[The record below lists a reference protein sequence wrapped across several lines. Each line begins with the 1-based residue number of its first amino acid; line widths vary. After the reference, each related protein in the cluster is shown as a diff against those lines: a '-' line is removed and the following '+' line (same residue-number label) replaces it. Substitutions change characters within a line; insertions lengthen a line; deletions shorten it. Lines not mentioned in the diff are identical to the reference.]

1 MSKNQYTL
9 LVFSIIGILLLIPG
23 YGVHFF
29 EQIWNFPGNLFSD
42 DFKESFPLATIP
54 LMVISLLGT
63 GMYMTFKLGF
73 PQLTRIIHGIK
84 VTRGDYDSTEDE
96 GDLNH
101 FKALST
107 ALAATVGI
115 GNIAGVAI
123 AIQIGGPGALFWM
136 WISAIVG
143 MATKFFTCSLGIM
156 YRGYDSD
163 NVLQG
168 GPMYVIEQGMGKKF
182 KFLSYWFSIA
192 GLVGCLSLL
201 QANQLTQIM
210 SDYVAKSF
218 EIEKSFN
225 LNLTIGIV
233 IALIV
238 SLVIFGGLSRIAEVA
253 SKIVPFMVI
262 IYLLSGLFIV
272 LSNATLIP
280 SIFSNIFSSAFNGS
294 SVAGGFAGTAIVISQ
309 GFRRAAF
316 SNEAGMGTEVMAIG
330 ASKNNQPIKSGLV
343 AMIGPLIDTIIV
355 CTITGLVILLSSE
368 WIEGSYSGVSLTQK
382 SFSNYLGLA
391 GDYILIFSVATFTL
405 STMFGYSYYGC
416 KCASYL
422 FGTNSK
428 FYYRIFY
435 ILTLVIGSVL
445 SLDLAVN
452 IVDAM
457 FALMAFPTMI
467 SALYLAPNIKKEANR
482 YFASIK
488 DN

>member
-1 MSKNQYTL
+1 MEIINNFFAELSNFL
-9 LVFSIIGILLLIPG
+9 WGNFGVANLVIGGGVFFLIYSRLTPFRYFKHAFEILLG
-23 YGVHFF
+23 KH
-29 EQIWNFPGNLFSD
+29 D
-42 DFKESFPLATIP
+42 DP
-54 LMVISLLGT
+54 
-63 GMYMTFKLGF
+63 
-73 PQLTRIIHGIK
+73 
-84 VTRGDYDSTEDE
+84 DDE
-96 GDLNH
+96 GQISH
-101 FKALST
+101 FQALST
-107 ALAATVGI
+107 ALSSTVGI
-115 GNIAGVAI
+115 GNIAGVAV
-123 AIQIGGPGALFWM
+123 AISLGGPGALFWM

-210 SDYVAKSF
+210 SDYVVKSF
-218 EIEKSFN
+218 EIEQTFN

-355 CTITGLVILLSSE
+355 CTITGLVILLSSD
-368 WIEGSYSGVSLTQK
+368 WIEGTYSGVSLTQK

-422 FGTNSK
+422 FGANSK

-435 ILTLVIGSVL
+435 VLTLILGSVL

-467 SALYLAPNIKKEANR
+467 SALYLAPNIKKEANS
-482 YFASIK
+482 YFALIK

>member
-1 MSKNQYTL
+1 MDIINNFFAELSNFL
-9 LVFSIIGILLLIPG
+9 WGNFGVANLVIGGGVFFLIYSRLTPFRYFKHAFEILLG
-23 YGVHFF
+23 KH
-29 EQIWNFPGNLFSD
+29 D
-42 DFKESFPLATIP
+42 DP
-54 LMVISLLGT
+54 
-63 GMYMTFKLGF
+63 
-73 PQLTRIIHGIK
+73 
-84 VTRGDYDSTEDE
+84 DDE
-96 GDLNH
+96 GQISH
-101 FKALST
+101 FQALST
-107 ALAATVGI
+107 ALSSTVGI
-115 GNIAGVAI
+115 GNIAGVAV
-123 AIQIGGPGALFWM
+123 AISLGGPGALFWM

-210 SDYVAKSF
+210 SDYVVKSF
-218 EIEKSFN
+218 DFEQSFN
-225 LNLTIGIV
+225 LNLMIGII
-233 IALIV
+233 IAILV
-238 SLVIFGGLSRIAEVA
+238 SSVIFGGLSRIAEVA

-262 IYLLSGLFIV
+262 VYLLSGLFIV
-272 LSNATLIP
+272 LSNASSIP
-280 SIFSNIFSSAFNGS
+280 AIFSNIFSSAFNGS

-368 WIEGSYSGVSLTQK
+368 WIEGTYSGVSLTQK

-422 FGTNSK
+422 FGANSK

-435 ILTLVIGSVL
+435 VLTLVLGSVL

>member
-1 MSKNQYTL
+1 MDIINNFFAELSNFL
-9 LVFSIIGILLLIPG
+9 WGNFGVANLVIGGGVFFLIYSRLTPFRYFKHAFEILLG
-23 YGVHFF
+23 KH
-29 EQIWNFPGNLFSD
+29 D
-42 DFKESFPLATIP
+42 DP
-54 LMVISLLGT
+54 
-63 GMYMTFKLGF
+63 
-73 PQLTRIIHGIK
+73 
-84 VTRGDYDSTEDE
+84 DDE
-96 GDLNH
+96 GQISH
-101 FKALST
+101 FQALST
-107 ALAATVGI
+107 ALSSTVGI
-115 GNIAGVAI
+115 GNIAGVAV
-123 AIQIGGPGALFWM
+123 AISLGGPGALFWM
-136 WISAIVG
+136 WVSAIVG

-210 SDYVAKSF
+210 SDYVVKSF
-218 EIEKSFN
+218 NVEQSFN
-225 LNLTIGIV
+225 LNLMIGII
-233 IALIV
+233 IAILV
-238 SLVIFGGLSRIAEVA
+238 SSVIFGGLSRIAEVA

-262 IYLLSGLFIV
+262 VYLLSGLFIV
-272 LSNATLIP
+272 ISNASSIP
-280 SIFSNIFSSAFNGS
+280 AIFSNIFTSAFNGS

-368 WIEGSYSGVSLTQK
+368 WIEGTYSGVSLTQK

-422 FGTNSK
+422 FGANSK

-435 ILTLVIGSVL
+435 VLTLVLGSVL

-482 YFASIK
+482 YFASRK
-488 DN
+488 NN

>member
-1 MSKNQYTL
+1 MDIINNFFAELSNFL
-9 LVFSIIGILLLIPG
+9 WGNFGVANLVIGGGIFFLIYSRLTPFRYFKHAFEILLG
-23 YGVHFF
+23 KH
-29 EQIWNFPGNLFSD
+29 D
-42 DFKESFPLATIP
+42 DP
-54 LMVISLLGT
+54 
-63 GMYMTFKLGF
+63 
-73 PQLTRIIHGIK
+73 
-84 VTRGDYDSTEDE
+84 DDE
-96 GDLNH
+96 GQISH
-101 FKALST
+101 FQALST
-107 ALAATVGI
+107 ALSSTVGI
-115 GNIAGVAI
+115 GNIAGVAV
-123 AIQIGGPGALFWM
+123 AISLGGPGALFWM
-136 WISAIVG
+136 WISALVG

-210 SDYVAKSF
+210 SDYVVKSF
-218 EIEKSFN
+218 DIEQSFN
-225 LNLTIGIV
+225 LNLIIGII
-233 IALIV
+233 IAILV
-238 SLVIFGGLSRIAEVA
+238 SSVIFGGLSRIAEVA

-262 IYLLSGLFIV
+262 VYLLSGLFIV
-272 LSNATLIP
+272 LSNASSIP
-280 SIFSNIFSSAFNGS
+280 AIFSNIFSSAFNGS

-368 WIEGSYSGVSLTQK
+368 WIEGTYSGVSLTQK
-382 SFSNYLGLA
+382 SFSNYLGIA

-435 ILTLVIGSVL
+435 VLTLILGSVL

-467 SALYLAPNIKKEANR
+467 SALYLAPDIKKEANK
-482 YFASIK
+482 YFTNLKEGS
-488 DN
+488 

>member
-1 MSKNQYTL
+1 MDIINNFFAELSNFL
-9 LVFSIIGILLLIPG
+9 WGNFGVANLVIGGGVFFLIYSRLTPFRYFKHAFEILLG
-23 YGVHFF
+23 KH
-29 EQIWNFPGNLFSD
+29 D
-42 DFKESFPLATIP
+42 DP
-54 LMVISLLGT
+54 
-63 GMYMTFKLGF
+63 
-73 PQLTRIIHGIK
+73 
-84 VTRGDYDSTEDE
+84 DDE
-96 GDLNH
+96 GQISH
-101 FKALST
+101 FQALST
-107 ALAATVGI
+107 ALSSTVGI
-115 GNIAGVAI
+115 GNIAGVAV
-123 AIQIGGPGALFWM
+123 AISLGGPGALFWM

-210 SDYVAKSF
+210 SDYVVKSF
-218 EIEKSFN
+218 DIEQSFN
-225 LNLTIGIV
+225 LNLIIGII
-233 IALIV
+233 IAILV
-238 SLVIFGGLSRIAEVA
+238 SSVIFGGLSRIAEVA
-253 SKIVPFMVI
+253 SKIVPFMVMV
-262 IYLLSGLFIV
+262 YLLSGLFIV
-272 LSNATLIP
+272 LSNASSIP
-280 SIFSNIFSSAFNGS
+280 AIFSNIFSSAFNGS

-368 WIEGSYSGVSLTQK
+368 WIEGTYSGVSLTQK

-435 ILTLVIGSVL
+435 VLTLVLGSVL

-488 DN
+488 EN

>member
-1 MSKNQYTL
+1 MDIINNFFAELSNFL
-9 LVFSIIGILLLIPG
+9 WGNFGVANLVIGGGVFFLIYSRLTPFRYFKHAFEILLG
-23 YGVHFF
+23 KH
-29 EQIWNFPGNLFSD
+29 D
-42 DFKESFPLATIP
+42 DP
-54 LMVISLLGT
+54 
-63 GMYMTFKLGF
+63 
-73 PQLTRIIHGIK
+73 
-84 VTRGDYDSTEDE
+84 DDE
-96 GDLNH
+96 GQISH
-101 FKALST
+101 FQALST
-107 ALAATVGI
+107 ALSSTVGI
-115 GNIAGVAI
+115 GNIAGVAV
-123 AIQIGGPGALFWM
+123 AISLGGPGALFWM

-210 SDYVAKSF
+210 SDYVVKSF
-218 EIEKSFN
+218 DIEQSFN
-225 LNLTIGIV
+225 LNLIIGII
-233 IALIV
+233 IAILV
-238 SLVIFGGLSRIAEVA
+238 SSVIFGGLSRIAEVA
-253 SKIVPFMVI
+253 SKIVPFMVMV
-262 IYLLSGLFIV
+262 YLLSGLFIV
-272 LSNATLIP
+272 LSNASSIP
-280 SIFSNIFSSAFNGS
+280 AIFSNIFTSAFNGS

-368 WIEGSYSGVSLTQK
+368 WIEGTYSGVSLTQK

-422 FGTNSK
+422 FGANSK

-435 ILTLVIGSVL
+435 VLTLVVGSVL

-467 SALYLAPNIKKEANR
+467 SALYLAPNIKKEANK
-482 YFASIK
+482 YFASME
-488 DN
+488 NN

>member
-1 MSKNQYTL
+1 MEIINNFFAELSNFL
-9 LVFSIIGILLLIPG
+9 WGNFGVANLVIGGGVFFLVYSRLTPFRYFKHAFEILLG
-23 YGVHFF
+23 KH
-29 EQIWNFPGNLFSD
+29 D
-42 DFKESFPLATIP
+42 DP
-54 LMVISLLGT
+54 
-63 GMYMTFKLGF
+63 
-73 PQLTRIIHGIK
+73 
-84 VTRGDYDSTEDE
+84 DDE
-96 GDLNH
+96 GQISH
-101 FKALST
+101 FQALST
-107 ALAATVGI
+107 ALSSTVGI
-115 GNIAGVAI
+115 GNIAGVAV
-123 AIQIGGPGALFWM
+123 AISLGGPGALFWM

-210 SDYVAKSF
+210 SDYVVKSF
-218 EIEKSFN
+218 EIEQTFN

-238 SLVIFGGLSRIAEVA
+238 SLVIFGGLSRIADVA

-355 CTITGLVILLSSE
+355 CTITGLVILLSSD
-368 WIEGSYSGVSLTQK
+368 WIEGTYSGVSLTQK

-435 ILTLVIGSVL
+435 ILTLVLGSVL

-467 SALYLAPNIKKEANR
+467 SALYLAPNIKKEANK

>member
-1 MSKNQYTL
+1 MEIINNFFAELSNFL
-9 LVFSIIGILLLIPG
+9 WGNFGVANLVIGGGVFFLVYSRLTPFRYFKHAFEILLG
-23 YGVHFF
+23 KH
-29 EQIWNFPGNLFSD
+29 D
-42 DFKESFPLATIP
+42 DP
-54 LMVISLLGT
+54 
-63 GMYMTFKLGF
+63 
-73 PQLTRIIHGIK
+73 
-84 VTRGDYDSTEDE
+84 DDE
-96 GDLNH
+96 GQISH
-101 FKALST
+101 FQALST
-107 ALAATVGI
+107 ALSSTVGI
-115 GNIAGVAI
+115 GNIAGVAV
-123 AIQIGGPGALFWM
+123 AISLGGPGALFWM

-210 SDYVAKSF
+210 SDYVVKSF
-218 EIEKSFN
+218 EIEQTFN

-238 SLVIFGGLSRIAEVA
+238 SLVIFGGLSRIADVA

-355 CTITGLVILLSSE
+355 CTITGLVILLSSD
-368 WIEGSYSGVSLTQK
+368 WIEGTYSGVSLTQK

-422 FGTNSK
+422 FGANSK

-435 ILTLVIGSVL
+435 VLTLVLGSVL

-467 SALYLAPNIKKEANR
+467 SALYLAPNIKKEANS

>member
-1 MSKNQYTL
+1 MDIINNFFAELSNFL
-9 LVFSIIGILLLIPG
+9 WGNFGVANLVIGGGVFFLIYSRLTPFRYFKHAFEILLG
-23 YGVHFF
+23 KH
-29 EQIWNFPGNLFSD
+29 D
-42 DFKESFPLATIP
+42 DP
-54 LMVISLLGT
+54 
-63 GMYMTFKLGF
+63 
-73 PQLTRIIHGIK
+73 
-84 VTRGDYDSTEDE
+84 DDE
-96 GDLNH
+96 GQISH
-101 FKALST
+101 FQALST
-107 ALAATVGI
+107 ALSSTVGI
-115 GNIAGVAI
+115 GNIAGVAV
-123 AIQIGGPGALFWM
+123 AISLGGPGALFWM

-210 SDYVAKSF
+210 SDYVVKSF
-218 EIEKSFN
+218 EIERSFN
-225 LNLTIGIV
+225 LNLIIGII
-233 IALIV
+233 IAILV
-238 SLVIFGGLSRIAEVA
+238 SSVIFGGLSRIAEVA

-262 IYLLSGLFIV
+262 VYLLSGLFIV
-272 LSNATLIP
+272 LSNASSIP
-280 SIFSNIFSSAFNGS
+280 AIFSNIFSSAFNGS

-368 WIEGSYSGVSLTQK
+368 WIEGTYSGVSLTQK

-422 FGTNSK
+422 FGANSK

-435 ILTLVIGSVL
+435 VLTLVLGSVL

>member
-1 MSKNQYTL
+1 MDIINNFFAELSNFLWGNFGVANLVIGGGVFFLIYSKLTPFRY
-9 LVFSIIGILLLIPG
+9 FKHAFEILLG
-23 YGVHFF
+23 KH
-29 EQIWNFPGNLFSD
+29 D
-42 DFKESFPLATIP
+42 DP
-54 LMVISLLGT
+54 
-63 GMYMTFKLGF
+63 
-73 PQLTRIIHGIK
+73 
-84 VTRGDYDSTEDE
+84 DDE
-96 GDLNH
+96 GQISH
-101 FKALST
+101 FQALST
-107 ALAATVGI
+107 ALSSTVGI
-115 GNIAGVAI
+115 GNIAGVAV
-123 AIQIGGPGALFWM
+123 AISLGGPGALFWM

-168 GPMYVIEQGMGKKF
+168 GPMYVIEQGMGKNF

-210 SDYVAKSF
+210 SDYVVKSF
-218 EIEKSFN
+218 DIEQSFN
-225 LNLTIGIV
+225 LNLIIGII
-233 IALIV
+233 IAILV
-238 SLVIFGGLSRIAEVA
+238 SSVIFGGLSRIAEVA
-253 SKIVPFMVI
+253 SKIVPFMVMV
-262 IYLLSGLFIV
+262 YLLSGLFIV
-272 LSNATLIP
+272 LSNASSIP
-280 SIFSNIFSSAFNGS
+280 AIFSNIFTSAFNGS

-368 WIEGSYSGVSLTQK
+368 WIEGTYSGVSLTQK

-422 FGTNSK
+422 FGANSK

-435 ILTLVIGSVL
+435 VLTLVVGSVL

-467 SALYLAPNIKKEANR
+467 SALYLAPNIKKEADR
-482 YFASIK
+482 YFTSIK
-488 DN
+488 NS

>member
-1 MSKNQYTL
+1 MEIINNFFAELSNFLWGNFGVANLVIGGGVFFLIYSKLTPFRY
-9 LVFSIIGILLLIPG
+9 FKHAFEILLG
-23 YGVHFF
+23 KH
-29 EQIWNFPGNLFSD
+29 D
-42 DFKESFPLATIP
+42 DP
-54 LMVISLLGT
+54 
-63 GMYMTFKLGF
+63 
-73 PQLTRIIHGIK
+73 
-84 VTRGDYDSTEDE
+84 DDE
-96 GDLNH
+96 GQISH
-101 FKALST
+101 FQALST
-107 ALAATVGI
+107 ALSSTVGI
-115 GNIAGVAI
+115 GNIAGVAV
-123 AIQIGGPGALFWM
+123 AISLGGPGALFWM

-210 SDYVAKSF
+210 SDYVVKSL
-218 EIEKSFN
+218 EIEQTFN
-225 LNLTIGIV
+225 LDLTIGIV

-253 SKIVPFMVI
+253 SKIVPFMVMV
-262 IYLLSGLFIV
+262 YLISGLFIV
-272 LSNATLIP
+272 LSNASSIP
-280 SIFSNIFSSAFNGS
+280 AIFSNIFSSAFNGS

-368 WIEGSYSGVSLTQK
+368 WIEGTFSGVSLTQK

-435 ILTLVIGSVL
+435 VLTLVLGSVL

>member
-1 MSKNQYTL
+1 MDIINNFFAELSNFL
-9 LVFSIIGILLLIPG
+9 WGNFGVANLVIGGGVFFLIYSRLTPFRYFKHAFEILLG
-23 YGVHFF
+23 KH
-29 EQIWNFPGNLFSD
+29 D
-42 DFKESFPLATIP
+42 DP
-54 LMVISLLGT
+54 
-63 GMYMTFKLGF
+63 
-73 PQLTRIIHGIK
+73 
-84 VTRGDYDSTEDE
+84 DDE
-96 GDLNH
+96 GQISH
-101 FKALST
+101 FQALST
-107 ALAATVGI
+107 ALSSTVGI
-115 GNIAGVAI
+115 GNIAGVAV
-123 AIQIGGPGALFWM
+123 AISLGGPGALFWM

-210 SDYVAKSF
+210 SDYVVKSF
-218 EIEKSFN
+218 DVEQSFN
-225 LNLTIGIV
+225 LNLMIGII
-233 IALIV
+233 IAILV
-238 SLVIFGGLSRIAEVA
+238 SSVIFGGLSRIAEVA
-253 SKIVPFMVI
+253 SKIVPFMVMV
-262 IYLLSGLFIV
+262 YLLSGLFIV
-272 LSNATLIP
+272 LSNASSIP
-280 SIFSNIFSSAFNGS
+280 AIFSNIFTSAFNGS

-368 WIEGSYSGVSLTQK
+368 WIEGTYSGVSLTQK

-422 FGTNSK
+422 FGANSK

-435 ILTLVIGSVL
+435 VLTLVLGSVL

-467 SALYLAPNIKKEANR
+467 SALYLAPNIKKEANK

>member
-1 MSKNQYTL
+1 MNIINNFFAEFSNFL
-9 LVFSIIGILLLIPG
+9 WGNFGVANLVIGGGIFFIIYSRLTPFRYLKHAFEILLG
-23 YGVHFF
+23 KH
-29 EQIWNFPGNLFSD
+29 D
-42 DFKESFPLATIP
+42 DPN
-54 LMVISLLGT
+54 
-63 GMYMTFKLGF
+63 
-73 PQLTRIIHGIK
+73 
-84 VTRGDYDSTEDE
+84 DE
-96 GDLNH
+96 GQISH
-101 FKALST
+101 FQALST
-107 ALAATVGI
+107 ALSSTVGI
-115 GNIAGVAI
+115 GNIAGVAV
-123 AIQIGGPGALFWM
+123 AISLGGPGALFWM

-156 YRGYDSD
+156 YRGYDSE

-168 GPMYVIEQGMGKKF
+168 GPMYVIENGMGKKF

-210 SDYVAKSF
+210 SDYMVRSF
-218 EIEKSFN
+218 GIEQSFN
-225 LNLTIGIV
+225 LNLIIGII
-233 IALIV
+233 IAILV
-238 SLVIFGGLSRIAEVA
+238 SSVIFGGLSRIAEVA

-262 IYLLSGLFIV
+262 VYLLSGLFIV
-272 LSNATLIP
+272 FSNASSIP
-280 SIFSNIFSSAFNGS
+280 AIFSNIFSSAFNGS

-368 WIEGSYSGVSLTQK
+368 WIEGTYSGVSLTQK
-382 SFSNYLGLA
+382 SFSNYLGLV

-416 KCASYL
+416 KCSSYL
-422 FGTNSK
+422 FGANSK

-435 ILTLVIGSVL
+435 VLTLVLGSVL

-482 YFASIK
+482 YFSSIK

>member
-1 MSKNQYTL
+1 MEIINNFFAELSNFL
-9 LVFSIIGILLLIPG
+9 WGNFGVANLVIGGGVFFLVYSRLTPFRYFKHAFEILLG
-23 YGVHFF
+23 KH
-29 EQIWNFPGNLFSD
+29 D
-42 DFKESFPLATIP
+42 DP
-54 LMVISLLGT
+54 
-63 GMYMTFKLGF
+63 
-73 PQLTRIIHGIK
+73 
-84 VTRGDYDSTEDE
+84 DDE
-96 GDLNH
+96 GQISH
-101 FKALST
+101 FQALST
-107 ALAATVGI
+107 ALSSTVGI
-115 GNIAGVAI
+115 GNIAGVAV
-123 AIQIGGPGALFWM
+123 AISLGGPGALFWM

-210 SDYVAKSF
+210 SDYVVKSF
-218 EIEKSFN
+218 EIEQTFN

-238 SLVIFGGLSRIAEVA
+238 SLVIFGGLSRIADVA

-355 CTITGLVILLSSE
+355 CTITGLVILLSSD
-368 WIEGSYSGVSLTQK
+368 WIEGTYSGVSLTQK

-422 FGTNSK
+422 FGANSK

-435 ILTLVIGSVL
+435 VLTLILGSVL

-467 SALYLAPNIKKEANR
+467 SALYLAPNIKKEANS

>member
-1 MSKNQYTL
+1 MDIINNFFAELSNFLWGNFGVANLVIGGGVFFLIYSKLTPFRY
-9 LVFSIIGILLLIPG
+9 FKHAFEILLG
-23 YGVHFF
+23 KH
-29 EQIWNFPGNLFSD
+29 D
-42 DFKESFPLATIP
+42 DP
-54 LMVISLLGT
+54 
-63 GMYMTFKLGF
+63 
-73 PQLTRIIHGIK
+73 
-84 VTRGDYDSTEDE
+84 DDE
-96 GDLNH
+96 GQISH
-101 FKALST
+101 FQALST
-107 ALAATVGI
+107 ALSSTVGI
-115 GNIAGVAI
+115 GNIAGVAV
-123 AIQIGGPGALFWM
+123 AISLGGPGALFWM

-210 SDYVAKSF
+210 SDYVVKSF
-218 EIEKSFN
+218 DIEQSFN
-225 LNLTIGIV
+225 LNLIIGII
-233 IALIV
+233 IAILV
-238 SLVIFGGLSRIAEVA
+238 SSVIFGGLSRIAEVA
-253 SKIVPFMVI
+253 SKIVPFMVMV
-262 IYLLSGLFIV
+262 YLFSGLFIV
-272 LSNATLIP
+272 LSNASSIP
-280 SIFSNIFSSAFNGS
+280 AIFSNIFTSAFNGS

-368 WIEGSYSGVSLTQK
+368 WIEGTYSGVSLTQK

-422 FGTNSK
+422 FGANSK

-435 ILTLVIGSVL
+435 VLTLVVGSVL

-467 SALYLAPNIKKEANR
+467 SALYLAPNINKEANK
-482 YFASIK
+482 YFASIE
-488 DN
+488 DNK

>member
-1 MSKNQYTL
+1 MDIINNFFAELSNFL
-9 LVFSIIGILLLIPG
+9 WGNFGVANLVIGGGVFFLIYSRLTPFRYFKHAFEILLG
-23 YGVHFF
+23 KH
-29 EQIWNFPGNLFSD
+29 D
-42 DFKESFPLATIP
+42 DP
-54 LMVISLLGT
+54 
-63 GMYMTFKLGF
+63 
-73 PQLTRIIHGIK
+73 
-84 VTRGDYDSTEDE
+84 DDE
-96 GDLNH
+96 GQISH
-101 FKALST
+101 FQALST
-107 ALAATVGI
+107 ALSSTVGI
-115 GNIAGVAI
+115 GNIAGVAV
-123 AIQIGGPGALFWM
+123 AISLGGPGALFWM

-168 GPMYVIEQGMGKKF
+168 GPMYVIEQGMGKNF

-210 SDYVAKSF
+210 SDYVVKSF
-218 EIEKSFN
+218 NVEQSFN
-225 LNLTIGIV
+225 LNLMIGII
-233 IALIV
+233 IAILV
-238 SLVIFGGLSRIAEVA
+238 SSVIFGGLSRIAEVA
-253 SKIVPFMVI
+253 SKIVPFMVMV
-262 IYLLSGLFIV
+262 YLLSGLFIV
-272 LSNATLIP
+272 LSNASSIP
-280 SIFSNIFSSAFNGS
+280 AIFSNIFTSAFNGS

-368 WIEGSYSGVSLTQK
+368 WIEGTYSGVSLTQK

-422 FGTNSK
+422 FGANSK

-435 ILTLVIGSVL
+435 VLTLVVGSVL

-467 SALYLAPNIKKEANR
+467 SALYLAPNIKKEANK
-482 YFASIK
+482 YFASIE
-488 DN
+488 DNK

>member
-1 MSKNQYTL
+1 MEIINNFFAELSNFLWGNFGVANLVIGGGVFFLIYSKLTPFRY
-9 LVFSIIGILLLIPG
+9 FKHAFEILLG
-23 YGVHFF
+23 KH
-29 EQIWNFPGNLFSD
+29 D
-42 DFKESFPLATIP
+42 DP
-54 LMVISLLGT
+54 
-63 GMYMTFKLGF
+63 
-73 PQLTRIIHGIK
+73 
-84 VTRGDYDSTEDE
+84 DDE
-96 GDLNH
+96 GQISH
-101 FKALST
+101 FQALST
-107 ALAATVGI
+107 ALSSTVGI
-115 GNIAGVAI
+115 GNIAGVAV
-123 AIQIGGPGALFWM
+123 AISLGGPGALFWM

-168 GPMYVIEQGMGKKF
+168 GPMYVIEQGMGKNF

-210 SDYVAKSF
+210 SDYVVKSF
-218 EIEKSFN
+218 DIEQSFN
-225 LNLTIGIV
+225 LNLMIGII
-233 IALIV
+233 IAILV
-238 SLVIFGGLSRIAEVA
+238 SSVIFGGLSRIAEVA
-253 SKIVPFMVI
+253 SKIVPFMVMV
-262 IYLLSGLFIV
+262 YLFSGLFIV
-272 LSNATLIP
+272 LSNASSIP
-280 SIFSNIFSSAFNGS
+280 AIFSNIFTSAFNGS

-368 WIEGSYSGVSLTQK
+368 WIEGTYSGVSLTQK

-422 FGTNSK
+422 FGANSK

-435 ILTLVIGSVL
+435 VLTLVLGSVL

-467 SALYLAPNIKKEANR
+467 SALYLAPNIKKEANK

-488 DN
+488 NN

>member
-1 MSKNQYTL
+1 MEIINNFFAELSNFL
-9 LVFSIIGILLLIPG
+9 WGNFGVANLVIGGGVFFLIYSRLTPFRYFKHAFEILLG
-23 YGVHFF
+23 KH
-29 EQIWNFPGNLFSD
+29 D
-42 DFKESFPLATIP
+42 DP
-54 LMVISLLGT
+54 
-63 GMYMTFKLGF
+63 
-73 PQLTRIIHGIK
+73 
-84 VTRGDYDSTEDE
+84 DDE
-96 GDLNH
+96 GQISH
-101 FKALST
+101 FQALST
-107 ALAATVGI
+107 ALSSTVGI
-115 GNIAGVAI
+115 GNIAGVAV
-123 AIQIGGPGALFWM
+123 AISLGGPGALFWM

-218 EIEKSFN
+218 EIEQSFN

-355 CTITGLVILLSSE
+355 CTITGLVILLSGE
-368 WIEGSYSGVSLTQK
+368 WIEGTYSGVSLTQK

-422 FGTNSK
+422 FGANSK

-435 ILTLVIGSVL
+435 VLTLVLGSVL

>member
-1 MSKNQYTL
+1 MDIINNFFAELSNFLWGNFGVANLVIGGGVFFLIYSKLTPFRY
-9 LVFSIIGILLLIPG
+9 FKHAFEILLG
-23 YGVHFF
+23 KH
-29 EQIWNFPGNLFSD
+29 D
-42 DFKESFPLATIP
+42 DP
-54 LMVISLLGT
+54 
-63 GMYMTFKLGF
+63 
-73 PQLTRIIHGIK
+73 
-84 VTRGDYDSTEDE
+84 DDE
-96 GDLNH
+96 GQISH
-101 FKALST
+101 FQALST
-107 ALAATVGI
+107 ALSSTVGI
-115 GNIAGVAI
+115 GNIAGVAV
-123 AIQIGGPGALFWM
+123 AISLGGPGALFWM
-136 WISAIVG
+136 WSSVIVG

-210 SDYVAKSF
+210 SDYVVKSF
-218 EIEKSFN
+218 EIEQTFN

-238 SLVIFGGLSRIAEVA
+238 SLVIFGGLSRIADVA

-280 SIFSNIFSSAFNGS
+280 SIFSNILSSAFNGS
-294 SVAGGFAGTAIVISQ
+294 SGAGGFAGTAIVISQ

-355 CTITGLVILLSSE
+355 CTITGLVILLSSD
-368 WIEGSYSGVSLTQK
+368 WIEGTYSGVSLTQK

-422 FGTNSK
+422 FGANSK

-435 ILTLVIGSVL
+435 VLTLILGSVL

>member
-1 MSKNQYTL
+1 MDIINNFFAELSNFL
-9 LVFSIIGILLLIPG
+9 WGNFGVANLVIGGGIFFLIYSRLTPFRYFKHAFEILLG
-23 YGVHFF
+23 KH
-29 EQIWNFPGNLFSD
+29 D
-42 DFKESFPLATIP
+42 DP
-54 LMVISLLGT
+54 
-63 GMYMTFKLGF
+63 
-73 PQLTRIIHGIK
+73 
-84 VTRGDYDSTEDE
+84 DDE
-96 GDLNH
+96 GQISH
-101 FKALST
+101 FQALST
-107 ALAATVGI
+107 ALSSTVGI
-115 GNIAGVAI
+115 GNIAGVAV
-123 AIQIGGPGALFWM
+123 AISLGGPGALFWM
-136 WISAIVG
+136 WISALVG

-210 SDYVAKSF
+210 SDYVVKSF
-218 EIEKSFN
+218 DIEQSFN
-225 LNLTIGIV
+225 LNLIIGII
-233 IALIV
+233 IAILV
-238 SLVIFGGLSRIAEVA
+238 SSVIFGGLSRIAEVA
-253 SKIVPFMVI
+253 SKIVPFMVMV
-262 IYLLSGLFIV
+262 YLLSGLFIV
-272 LSNATLIP
+272 LSNASSIP
-280 SIFSNIFSSAFNGS
+280 AIFANIFASAFNGS

-368 WIEGSYSGVSLTQK
+368 WIEGTYSGVSLTQK
-382 SFSNYLGLA
+382 SFSNYLGIA

-422 FGTNSK
+422 FGANSK

-435 ILTLVIGSVL
+435 VLTLVLGSVL

-482 YFASIK
+482 YFATIK
-488 DN
+488 VN

>member
-1 MSKNQYTL
+1 MDIINNFFAELSNFLWGNFGVANLVIGGGVFFLIYSKLTPFRY
-9 LVFSIIGILLLIPG
+9 FKHAFEILLG
-23 YGVHFF
+23 KH
-29 EQIWNFPGNLFSD
+29 D
-42 DFKESFPLATIP
+42 DP
-54 LMVISLLGT
+54 
-63 GMYMTFKLGF
+63 
-73 PQLTRIIHGIK
+73 
-84 VTRGDYDSTEDE
+84 DDE
-96 GDLNH
+96 GQISH
-101 FKALST
+101 FQALST
-107 ALAATVGI
+107 ALSSTVGI
-115 GNIAGVAI
+115 GNIAGVAV
-123 AIQIGGPGALFWM
+123 AISLGGPGALFWM

-168 GPMYVIEQGMGKKF
+168 GPMYVIEQGMGKNF

-210 SDYVAKSF
+210 SDYVVKSF
-218 EIEKSFN
+218 NVEQSFN
-225 LNLTIGIV
+225 LNLMIGII
-233 IALIV
+233 IAILV
-238 SLVIFGGLSRIAEVA
+238 SSVIFGGLSRIAEVA
-253 SKIVPFMVI
+253 SKIVPFMVMV
-262 IYLLSGLFIV
+262 YLLSGLFIV
-272 LSNATLIP
+272 LSNASSIP
-280 SIFSNIFSSAFNGS
+280 AIFSNIFTSAFNGS

-368 WIEGSYSGVSLTQK
+368 WIEGTYSGVSLTQK

-422 FGTNSK
+422 FGANSK

-435 ILTLVIGSVL
+435 VLTLVVGSVL

-467 SALYLAPNIKKEANR
+467 SALYLAPNIKKEANK
-482 YFASIK
+482 YFASIE
-488 DN
+488 DNK

>member
-1 MSKNQYTL
+1 MDIINNFFAELSNFL
-9 LVFSIIGILLLIPG
+9 WGNFGVANLVIGGGVFFLIYSRLTPFRYFKHAFEILLG
-23 YGVHFF
+23 KH
-29 EQIWNFPGNLFSD
+29 D
-42 DFKESFPLATIP
+42 DP
-54 LMVISLLGT
+54 
-63 GMYMTFKLGF
+63 
-73 PQLTRIIHGIK
+73 
-84 VTRGDYDSTEDE
+84 DDE
-96 GDLNH
+96 GQISH
-101 FKALST
+101 FQALST
-107 ALAATVGI
+107 ALSSTVGI
-115 GNIAGVAI
+115 GNIAGVAV
-123 AIQIGGPGALFWM
+123 AISLGGPGALFWM

-210 SDYVAKSF
+210 SDYVVKSF
-218 EIEKSFN
+218 DIEQSFN
-225 LNLTIGIV
+225 LNLIIGII
-233 IALIV
+233 IAILV
-238 SLVIFGGLSRIAEVA
+238 SSVIFGGLSRIAEVA
-253 SKIVPFMVI
+253 SKIVPFMVMV
-262 IYLLSGLFIV
+262 YLLSGLFIV
-272 LSNATLIP
+272 LSNASSIP
-280 SIFSNIFSSAFNGS
+280 AIFSNIFSSAFNGS
-294 SVAGGFAGTAIVISQ
+294 SVAGGFAGIAIVISQ

-368 WIEGSYSGVSLTQK
+368 WIEGTYSGVSLTQK

-422 FGTNSK
+422 FGANSK

-435 ILTLVIGSVL
+435 VLTLVLGSVL

>member
-1 MSKNQYTL
+1 MDIINNFFAELSNFLWGNFGVANLVIGGGVFFLIYSKLTPFRY
-9 LVFSIIGILLLIPG
+9 FKHAFEILLG
-23 YGVHFF
+23 KH
-29 EQIWNFPGNLFSD
+29 D
-42 DFKESFPLATIP
+42 DP
-54 LMVISLLGT
+54 
-63 GMYMTFKLGF
+63 
-73 PQLTRIIHGIK
+73 
-84 VTRGDYDSTEDE
+84 DDE
-96 GDLNH
+96 GQISH
-101 FKALST
+101 FQALST
-107 ALAATVGI
+107 ALSSTVGI
-115 GNIAGVAI
+115 GNIAGVAV
-123 AIQIGGPGALFWM
+123 AISLGGPGALFWM

-210 SDYVAKSF
+210 SDYVVKSF
-218 EIEKSFN
+218 DIEQSFN
-225 LNLTIGIV
+225 LNLIIGII
-233 IALIV
+233 IAILV
-238 SLVIFGGLSRIAEVA
+238 SSVIFGGLSRIAEVA
-253 SKIVPFMVI
+253 SKIVPFMVMV
-262 IYLLSGLFIV
+262 YLLSGLFIV
-272 LSNATLIP
+272 LSNASSIP
-280 SIFSNIFSSAFNGS
+280 AIFLNIFTSAFNGS

-368 WIEGSYSGVSLTQK
+368 WIEGTYSGVSLTQK

-422 FGTNSK
+422 FGANSK

-435 ILTLVIGSVL
+435 VLTLVVGSVL

-467 SALYLAPNIKKEANR
+467 SALYLAPNIKKEANK
-482 YFASIK
+482 YFASIE
-488 DN
+488 DNK

>member
-1 MSKNQYTL
+1 MDIINNFFAELSNFL
-9 LVFSIIGILLLIPG
+9 WGNFGVANLVIGGGIFFIIYSRLTPFRYFKHAFEILLG
-23 YGVHFF
+23 KH
-29 EQIWNFPGNLFSD
+29 D
-42 DFKESFPLATIP
+42 DPN
-54 LMVISLLGT
+54 
-63 GMYMTFKLGF
+63 
-73 PQLTRIIHGIK
+73 
-84 VTRGDYDSTEDE
+84 DE
-96 GDLNH
+96 GQISH
-101 FKALST
+101 FQALST
-107 ALAATVGI
+107 ALSSTVGI
-115 GNIAGVAI
+115 GNIAGVAV
-123 AIQIGGPGALFWM
+123 AISLGGPGALFWM

-156 YRGYDSD
+156 YRGYDSE

-168 GPMYVIEQGMGKKF
+168 GPMYVIENGMGKKF

-210 SDYVAKSF
+210 SDYVVKSF
-218 EIEKSFN
+218 DIEQSFN
-225 LNLTIGIV
+225 LNLMIGII
-233 IALIV
+233 IAILV
-238 SLVIFGGLSRIAEVA
+238 SSVIFGGLSRIAEVA

-262 IYLLSGLFIV
+262 VYLLSGLFIV
-272 LSNATLIP
+272 LSNASSIP
-280 SIFSNIFSSAFNGS
+280 AIFSNIFSSAFNGS

-368 WIEGSYSGVSLTQK
+368 WIEGTYSGVSLTQK
-382 SFSNYLGLA
+382 SFSNYLGLV

-422 FGTNSK
+422 FGANSK

-435 ILTLVIGSVL
+435 VLTLVLGSVL

>member
-1 MSKNQYTL
+1 MDIINNFFAELSNFL
-9 LVFSIIGILLLIPG
+9 WGNFGVANLVIGGGVFFLIYSRLTPFRYFKHAFEILLG
-23 YGVHFF
+23 KH
-29 EQIWNFPGNLFSD
+29 D
-42 DFKESFPLATIP
+42 DP
-54 LMVISLLGT
+54 
-63 GMYMTFKLGF
+63 
-73 PQLTRIIHGIK
+73 
-84 VTRGDYDSTEDE
+84 DDE
-96 GDLNH
+96 GQISH
-101 FKALST
+101 FQALST
-107 ALAATVGI
+107 ALSSTVGI
-115 GNIAGVAI
+115 GNIAGVAV
-123 AIQIGGPGALFWM
+123 AISLGGPGALFWM

-218 EIEKSFN
+218 DIEQSFN
-225 LNLTIGIV
+225 LNLIIGII
-233 IALIV
+233 IAILV
-238 SLVIFGGLSRIAEVA
+238 SSVIFGGLSRIAEVA
-253 SKIVPFMVI
+253 SKIVPFMVMV
-262 IYLLSGLFIV
+262 YLLSGLFIV
-272 LSNATLIP
+272 LSNASLIP
-280 SIFSNIFSSAFNGS
+280 AIFSNIFSSAFNGS

-368 WIEGSYSGVSLTQK
+368 WIEGTYSGVSLTQK

-422 FGTNSK
+422 FGANSK

-435 ILTLVIGSVL
+435 VLTLVLGSVL

>member
-1 MSKNQYTL
+1 MEIINNFFAELSNFL
-9 LVFSIIGILLLIPG
+9 WGNFGVANLVIGGGVFFLVYSRLTPFRYIKHAFEILLG
-23 YGVHFF
+23 KH
-29 EQIWNFPGNLFSD
+29 D
-42 DFKESFPLATIP
+42 DP
-54 LMVISLLGT
+54 
-63 GMYMTFKLGF
+63 
-73 PQLTRIIHGIK
+73 
-84 VTRGDYDSTEDE
+84 DDE
-96 GDLNH
+96 GQISH
-101 FKALST
+101 FQALST
-107 ALAATVGI
+107 ALSSTVGI
-115 GNIAGVAI
+115 GNIAGVAV
-123 AIQIGGPGALFWM
+123 AISLGGPGALFWM

-210 SDYVAKSF
+210 SDYVVKSF
-218 EIEKSFN
+218 DIEQSFN
-225 LNLTIGIV
+225 LNLIIGII
-233 IALIV
+233 IAILV
-238 SLVIFGGLSRIAEVA
+238 SSVIFGGLSRIAEVA
-253 SKIVPFMVI
+253 SKIVPFMVMV
-262 IYLLSGLFIV
+262 YLLSGLFIV
-272 LSNATLIP
+272 LSNASSIP
-280 SIFSNIFSSAFNGS
+280 AIFSNIFSSAFNGS

-368 WIEGSYSGVSLTQK
+368 WIEGTYSGVSLTQK

-422 FGTNSK
+422 FGANSK

-435 ILTLVIGSVL
+435 VLTLVLGSVL

-467 SALYLAPNIKKEANR
+467 SALYLAPNIKKEANK
-482 YFASIK
+482 YFASIE

>member
-1 MSKNQYTL
+1 MDIINNFFAELSNFL
-9 LVFSIIGILLLIPG
+9 WGNFGVANLVIGGGVFFLIYSRLTPFRYFKHAFEILLG
-23 YGVHFF
+23 KH
-29 EQIWNFPGNLFSD
+29 D
-42 DFKESFPLATIP
+42 DP
-54 LMVISLLGT
+54 
-63 GMYMTFKLGF
+63 
-73 PQLTRIIHGIK
+73 
-84 VTRGDYDSTEDE
+84 DDE
-96 GDLNH
+96 GQISH
-101 FKALST
+101 FQALST
-107 ALAATVGI
+107 ALSSTVGI
-115 GNIAGVAI
+115 GNIAGVAV
-123 AIQIGGPGALFWM
+123 AISLGGPGALFWM
-136 WISAIVG
+136 WVSAIVG

-210 SDYVAKSF
+210 SDYVVKSF
-218 EIEKSFN
+218 DIEQSFN
-225 LNLTIGIV
+225 LNLIIGII
-233 IALIV
+233 IAILV
-238 SLVIFGGLSRIAEVA
+238 SSVIFGGLSRIAEVA
-253 SKIVPFMVI
+253 SKIVPFMVMV
-262 IYLLSGLFIV
+262 YLLSGLFIV
-272 LSNATLIP
+272 LSNASSIP
-280 SIFSNIFSSAFNGS
+280 AIFSNIFSSAFNGS

-368 WIEGSYSGVSLTQK
+368 WIEGTYSGVSLTQK

-435 ILTLVIGSVL
+435 VLTLVIGSVL

>member
-1 MSKNQYTL
+1 MDIINNFFAELSNFL
-9 LVFSIIGILLLIPG
+9 WGNFGVANLVIGGGVFFLIYSRLTPFRYFKHAFEILLG
-23 YGVHFF
+23 KH
-29 EQIWNFPGNLFSD
+29 D
-42 DFKESFPLATIP
+42 DP
-54 LMVISLLGT
+54 
-63 GMYMTFKLGF
+63 
-73 PQLTRIIHGIK
+73 
-84 VTRGDYDSTEDE
+84 DDE
-96 GDLNH
+96 GQISH
-101 FKALST
+101 FQALST
-107 ALAATVGI
+107 ALSSTVGI
-115 GNIAGVAI
+115 GNIAGVAV
-123 AIQIGGPGALFWM
+123 AISLGGPGALFWM

-210 SDYVAKSF
+210 SDYVVKSF
-218 EIEKSFN
+218 DIEQSFN
-225 LNLTIGIV
+225 LNLIIGII
-233 IALIV
+233 IAILV
-238 SLVIFGGLSRIAEVA
+238 SSVIFGGLSRIAEVA
-253 SKIVPFMVI
+253 SKIVPFMVMV
-262 IYLLSGLFIV
+262 YLLSGLFIV
-272 LSNATLIP
+272 LSNASSIP
-280 SIFSNIFSSAFNGS
+280 AIFSNIFTSAFNGS

-368 WIEGSYSGVSLTQK
+368 WIEGTYSGVSLTQK

-422 FGTNSK
+422 FGANSK

-435 ILTLVIGSVL
+435 VLTLVLGSVL

-467 SALYLAPNIKKEANR
+467 SALYLAPNIKKEANK

>member
-1 MSKNQYTL
+1 MEIINNFFAELSNFL
-9 LVFSIIGILLLIPG
+9 WGNFGVANLVIGGGVFFLIYSRLTPFRYFKHAFEILLG
-23 YGVHFF
+23 KH
-29 EQIWNFPGNLFSD
+29 D
-42 DFKESFPLATIP
+42 DP
-54 LMVISLLGT
+54 
-63 GMYMTFKLGF
+63 
-73 PQLTRIIHGIK
+73 
-84 VTRGDYDSTEDE
+84 DDE
-96 GDLNH
+96 GQISH
-101 FKALST
+101 FQALST
-107 ALAATVGI
+107 ALSSTVGI
-115 GNIAGVAI
+115 GNIAGVAV
-123 AIQIGGPGALFWM
+123 AISLGGPGALFWM

-210 SDYVAKSF
+210 SDYMVKSF
-218 EIEKSFN
+218 DIEQSFN
-225 LNLTIGIV
+225 LNLIIGII
-233 IALIV
+233 IAILV
-238 SLVIFGGLSRIAEVA
+238 SSVIFGGLSRIAEVA
-253 SKIVPFMVI
+253 SKIVPFMVMV
-262 IYLLSGLFIV
+262 YLLSGLFIV
-272 LSNATLIP
+272 LSNASSIP
-280 SIFSNIFSSAFNGS
+280 AIFSNIFSSAFNGS

-368 WIEGSYSGVSLTQK
+368 WIEGTYSGVSLTQK

-422 FGTNSK
+422 FGANSK

-435 ILTLVIGSVL
+435 VLTLVLGSVL

>member
-1 MSKNQYTL
+1 
-9 LVFSIIGILLLIPG
+9 
-23 YGVHFF
+23 
-29 EQIWNFPGNLFSD
+29 
-42 DFKESFPLATIP
+42 
-54 LMVISLLGT
+54 
-63 GMYMTFKLGF
+63 
-73 PQLTRIIHGIK
+73 
-84 VTRGDYDSTEDE
+84 
-96 GDLNH
+96 
-101 FKALST
+101 
-107 ALAATVGI
+107 
-115 GNIAGVAI
+115 
-123 AIQIGGPGALFWM
+123 
-136 WISAIVG
+136 
-143 MATKFFTCSLGIM
+143 
-156 YRGYDSD
+156 
-163 NVLQG
+163 
-168 GPMYVIEQGMGKKF
+168 MYVIEQGMGKKF

-210 SDYVAKSF
+210 SDYVVKSF
-218 EIEKSFN
+218 DIEQSFN
-225 LNLTIGIV
+225 LNLIIGII
-233 IALIV
+233 IAILV
-238 SLVIFGGLSRIAEVA
+238 SSVIFGGLSRIAEVA
-253 SKIVPFMVI
+253 SKIVPFMVMV
-262 IYLLSGLFIV
+262 YLLSGLFIV
-272 LSNATLIP
+272 LSNASSIP
-280 SIFSNIFSSAFNGS
+280 AIFSNIFSSAFNGS

-368 WIEGSYSGVSLTQK
+368 WIEGTYSGVSLTQK

-422 FGTNSK
+422 FGANSK

-435 ILTLVIGSVL
+435 VLTLVLGSVL